1 MKNYEKYE
9 EKIREYEGE
18 TFCADFIQP
27 YILKQDDC
35 CGMDCGQCGML
46 QLIWLMKEYEEPK
59 EPEVD
64 WSKVE
69 VDTPI
74 LVRPRLDGEWVKR
87 HFAEYKNGDVYAWDN
102 GRTSWTVANE
112 IKWKYAKLAEDE
124 KECKEAEVDWN
135 NVEIDTPILVR
146 DHESQEWD
154 ARHFAKYEDGVI
166 YTWVGAGTS
175 WTSNGKMVEWRYAKL
190 AEDEEECKESEV
202 DWSNVN
208 VDTPILVGEG
218 DGDWVKRYFAE
229 YKDGI
234 VYAWCGG
241 STSWDANNM
250 MMSWN
255 YAKLA
260 ENEE

>member
-9 EKIREYEGE
+9 EKIREYKGE
-18 TFCADFIQP
+18 TFCNDFIQP

-35 CGMDCGQCGML
+35 SGMDCGQCSML
-46 QLIWLMKEYEEPK
+46 QLIWLMKECEEPR
-59 EPEVD
+59 VD

-74 LVRPRLDGEWVKR
+74 LVRDSENTEWLK
-87 HFAEYKNGDVYAWDN
+87 K
-102 GRTSWTVANE
+102 
-112 IKWKYAKLAEDE
+112 
-124 KECKEAEVDWN
+124 
-135 NVEIDTPILVR
+135 
-146 DHESQEWD
+146 
-154 ARHFAKYEDGVI
+154 HFAKYEDGIV
-166 YTWVGAGTS
+166 YVWNLGRTS
-175 WTSNGKMVEWRYAKL
+175 WTAPHKSVSAWQYAKL
-190 AEDEEECKESEV
+190 IEGEKEHKEPRV
-202 DWSNVN
+202 DWNKVE

-234 VYAWCGG
+234 VYAWSGG

-250 MMSWN
+250 MMAWK

-260 ENEE
+260 GSEE